1 MADRVIEIK
10 NGKVGAMR
18 QNEHPMDVA
27 EIEWQKITTG
37 YKDRFQF
44 T

>member
-18 QNEHPMDVA
+18 RNEQPVDVA
-27 EIEWQKITTG
+27 EIEW
-37 YKDRFQF
+37 
-44 T
+44 